1 MIATGAQAERIRDAD
16 KLLAVMLLVFSLYA
30 VAVGVNHDK
39 LGVTLAVLG
48 PMAVL
53 MGLRLR
59 SAVADAW
66 MAFVPPLSLCAV
78 AMLLGHL
85 THGSYVAHA
94 GLFVALC
101 TLVVYEDWRRVVL
114 VGGVLAV
121 GRLLA
126 SDWFDAGTKGKAFAT
141 LPPVVGD
148 VVVLLMLTVILSIY
162 TRKMARRTQEH
173 LEMDFLVRAMGRDG
187 PIRLNLDVVR
197 VHSPVGLRL
206 KDAQTR
212 MAGLLRKVRE
222 VIFEVHNAANEMST
236 SSQDLLDRTQSTH
249 SGLNDAAMSLEQ
261 INVIVQES
269 AKASRE
275 ARGHANQASMMAGH
289 GGEQVQQVVTAMRE
303 IEVSSRRITDIIG
316 VIDSIAFQTNIL
328 ALNAAVE
335 AARAGEQ
342 GRGFA
347 VVAAEV
353 RMLAKRSSEA
363 AREIKVLIGESVESV
378 QRGTQLA
385 DGAGKAMTELV
396 EAVRRVGA
404 VFESLT
410 ADSSEHA
417 QGIDV
422 ITASVR
428 ELDEMTRQN
437 VNVADRSGEMA
448 HQLQQQAAI
457 LAEVLSAFRLGDD
470 AAVDQLRAEAAA
482 AVERMAR
489 QRADSNSRGQMGDGA
504 HGSSTVDF
512 F

>member
-1 MIATGAQAERIRDAD
+1 MIATGVRADRIRDAD

-30 VAVGVNHDK
+30 VVVAVNHDK
-39 LGVTLAVLG
+39 IVAALAVVG
-48 PMAVL
+48 PVGVL

-59 SAVADAW
+59 RGARDAVL
-66 MAFVPPLSLCAV
+66 AFVPPLCMCAV
-78 AMLLGHL
+78 AMLQAYLV
-85 THGSYVAHA
+85 HGSYVAHA

-101 TLVVYEDWRRVVL
+101 TLVVYEDWRRVLL
-114 VGGVLAV
+114 VGVVLSVARV
-121 GRLLA
+121 LA
-126 SDWFDAGTKGKAFAT
+126 SDWFDAGVAGKAFSS
-141 LPPVVGD
+141 LPPAVGD

-162 TRKMARRTQEH
+162 TRKMARRTEEH
-173 LEMDFLVRAMGRDG
+173 LEMDFLVRAMGKDG

-212 MAGLLRKVRE
+212 MAGLLRKVRD

-236 SSQDLLDRTQSTH
+236 SSHDLLDRTQSTH

-269 AKASRE
+269 ARASRE

-303 IEVSSRRITDIIG
+303 IEVSSKRITDIIG
-316 VIDSIAFQTNIL
+316 VIDSIAFQTNLL

-470 AAVDQLRAEAAA
+470 AAVDRLRAEAAA
-482 AVERMAR
+482 AVERMAQ
-489 QRADSNSRGQMGDGA
+489 QRVEAAGRGQMGDGA

>member
-1 MIATGAQAERIRDAD
+1 MLATGARADRIRDAD
-16 KLLAVMLLVFSLYA
+16 KLLGVMVLIYA
-30 VAVGVNHDK
+30 VYALVVAFNHSK
-39 LGVTLAVLG
+39 MLITLAVVLPVVALMVVRLQTLRWDG
-48 PMAVL
+48 FMAY
-53 MGLRLR
+53 
-59 SAVADAW
+59 
-66 MAFVPPLSLCAV
+66 VPPLSMCVLS
-78 AMLLGHL
+78 MLQAYLVN
-85 THGSYVAHA
+85 GSYVAHA

-114 VGGVLAV
+114 VGVVLVV
-121 GRLLA
+121 GRVTF
-126 SDWFDAGTKGKAFAT
+126 SNWFDALAPGRAFEA

-148 VVVLLMLTVILSIY
+148 VVVLLMLTVILAAY
-162 TRKMARRTQEH
+162 TRVMARRSEEH
-173 LEMDFLVRAMGRDG
+173 LEMDFLVRAMGKDG

-197 VHSPVGLRL
+197 VQSPVGLRL
-206 KDAQTR
+206 KDAQAR
-212 MAGLLRKVRE
+212 MASLLRKVRE
-222 VIFEVHNAANEMST
+222 VIFEVHGAANEMSN
-236 SSQDLLDRTQSTH
+236 SSQDLLDRTQRTH
-249 SGLNDAAMSLEQ
+249 SGLNDTAMSLEQ

-269 AKASRE
+269 SRASLE
-275 ARGHANQASMMAGH
+275 ARTYASQASQMAGH
-289 GGEQVQQVVTAMRE
+289 GGEQVQQVVQAMRE
-303 IEVSSRRITDIIG
+303 IDASSRRITDIIG

-363 AREIKVLIGESVESV
+363 AREIKSLIGESVSSV
-378 QRGTQLA
+378 ERGTKLA
-385 DGAGKAMTELV
+385 DEAGKAMNDLV
-396 EAVRRVGA
+396 DAVRRVGA

-428 ELDEMTRQN
+428 ELDSMTRQN
-437 VNVADRSGEMA
+437 VSVADRSGEMA
-448 HQLQQQAAI
+448 HELQQHAAV

-470 AAVDQLRAEAAA
+470 AAVDQLRQEAAA
-482 AVERMAR
+482 AVERMAK
-489 QRADSNSRGQMGDGA
+489 QREAATSRGQMGAEA
-504 HGSSTVDF
+504 HGSSSVDF

>member
-1 MIATGAQAERIRDAD
+1 MIATGARADRIRDAD
-16 KLLAVMLLVFSLYA
+16 KLLAVMLLIFGVYA
-30 VAVGVNHDK
+30 LVVAFNHGK
-39 LGVTLAVLG
+39 LLAALAVVVPVAL
-48 PMAVL
+48 L
-53 MGLRLR
+53 MTIRLR
-59 SAVADAW
+59 TLRWDGF
-66 MAFVPPLSLCAV
+66 MAYVPPLAMCLL
-78 AMLLGHL
+78 AMLQAHL
-85 THGSYVAHA
+85 VNGSYVAHA

-101 TLVVYEDWRRVVL
+101 TLVVYEDWRRVLLVGVVL
-114 VGGVLAV
+114 VMGRV
-121 GRLLA
+121 GL
-126 SDWFDAGTKGKAFAT
+126 SEWFDAGAPGRAFQA

-148 VVVLLMLTVILSIY
+148 VVVLFMLTVILAYY
-162 TRKMARRTQEH
+162 TRVMARRSEEH
-173 LEMDFLVRAMGRDG
+173 LEMDFLVRAMGKEG
-187 PIRLNLDVVR
+187 PIRLNLDSVR

-212 MAGLLRKVRE
+212 MANLLRQVRE
-222 VIFEVHNAANEMST
+222 VIFEVHGAANEMST

-269 AKASRE
+269 AKASNE
-275 ARGHANQASMMAGH
+275 ARTYASQASSMAGH
-289 GGEQVQQVVTAMRE
+289 GGEQVQQVVAAMRE
-303 IEVSSRRITDIIG
+303 IDVSSRRITDIIG

-363 AREIKVLIGESVESV
+363 AREIKSLIGESVASV
-378 QRGTQLA
+378 ERGTKLA
-385 DGAGKAMTELV
+385 DEAGRSMNELV
-396 EAVRRVGA
+396 EAVRRVGS
-404 VFESLT
+404 VFDSLT

-422 ITASVR
+422 VTASVR
-428 ELDEMTRQN
+428 ELDNVTRQN

-470 AAVDQLRAEAAA
+470 AAVDQLREEAAA
-482 AVERMAR
+482 AVQRMAA
-489 QRADSNSRGQMGDGA
+489 QREAAAKRGQDGG
-504 HGSSTVDF
+504 HGEGNGSVDF

>member
-1 MIATGAQAERIRDAD
+1 MMMTGVRAERIRDAD
-16 KLLAVMLLVFSLYA
+16 RLLALMLLVFAVYA
-30 VAVGVNHDK
+30 LVVAFNHDK
-39 LGVTLAVLG
+39 LSATLAVLVPTG
-48 PMAVL
+48 VL
-53 MGLRLR
+53 VGVRLR
-59 SAVADAW
+59 SAVADTF
-66 MAFVPPLSLCAV
+66 MAFVLPLALCAV
-78 AMLLGHL
+78 TLLL
-85 THGSYVAHA
+85 AYQVNGSYVAHA

-101 TLVVYEDWRRVVL
+101 TLVVYEDWRRVAL
-114 VGGVLAV
+114 VGVVLSV

-126 SDWFDAGTKGKAFAT
+126 SDWFDAGAPGKAFSG

-148 VVVLLMLTVILSIY
+148 VVVLLMLTLILGVY
-162 TRKMARRTQEH
+162 TRKMAKRTEEH

-187 PIRLNLDVVR
+187 PIRLNLDAVR

-222 VIFEVHNAANEMST
+222 VIFEVHNAANEMSS

-249 SGLNDAAMSLEQ
+249 TGLNDAAMSLEQ

-269 AKASRE
+269 ARAASE
-275 ARGHANQASMMAGH
+275 ARSHAAQASTMAGH
-289 GGEQVQQVVTAMRE
+289 GGEQVQQVVSAMRE
-303 IEVSSRRITDIIG
+303 IEVSSKRITDIIG

-363 AREIKVLIGESVESV
+363 AREIKGLIGESVESV
-378 QRGTQLA
+378 QRGTELA
-385 DGAGKAMTELV
+385 DGAGRAMTDLV

-428 ELDEMTRQN
+428 ELDAVTKQN
-437 VNVADRSGEMA
+437 VLVADRSGEMA

-470 AAVDQLRAEAAA
+470 AAVDQLRAEAAE
-482 AVERMAR
+482 AVERMGR
-489 QRADSNSRGQMGDGA
+489 QRAQAKARGDLGDGA